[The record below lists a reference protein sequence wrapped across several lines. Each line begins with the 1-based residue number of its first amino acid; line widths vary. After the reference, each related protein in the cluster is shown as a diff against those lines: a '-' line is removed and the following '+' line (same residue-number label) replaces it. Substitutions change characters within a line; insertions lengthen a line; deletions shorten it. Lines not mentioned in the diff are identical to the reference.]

1 MASSDCENTEISSN
15 SDGCVL
21 RGILQY
27 DGTGFAGWQNQRQ
40 GERTVQGVLEAALS
54 QIASR
59 PISVQGAGRTDSGV
73 HALGQ
78 VFSCAWPTPT
88 PPERLRHALSRM
100 LTPEIRV
107 SELALAPAHFS
118 ARFSA
123 RGKRYAY
130 TLDFARAPHPLLARY
145 AWSVHHDVDLDAVRR
160 MLASIVGT
168 HDFAGFQSA
177 GSQMKTT
184 VRTIHEAKLL
194 HGGTIGLADC
204 PELWRIEYYGDAFL
218 YRMVRNLTGT
228 MIEVARGRFPESF
241 FHELLH
247 SPGPFLGHC
256 APAHGLVLVKV
267 DYDPADI
274 AVPAA

>member
-1 MASSDCENTEISSN
+1 MPSPDCEKAEMSTN
-15 SDGCVL
+15 SQGCKL
-21 RGILQY
+21 RGVLQY

-54 QIASR
+54 RIANS
-59 PISVQGAGRTDSGV
+59 PIAVQGAGRTDSGV

-78 VFSCAWPTPT
+78 VFSCVWPGAA
-88 PPERLRHALSRM
+88 PPVRLQHALSRM
-100 LTPEIRV
+100 LGPEIRI
-107 SELALAPAHFS
+107 SELSLAPPHFS

-123 RGKRYAY
+123 QGKRYAY
-130 TLDFARAPHPLLARY
+130 SIDFARAPHPLAARF
-145 AWSVHHDVDLDAVRR
+145 AWSVHHDVDLDAIRR
-160 MLASIVGT
+160 MLSAIVGR

-184 VRTIHEAKLL
+184 VRTIYDAQLL
-194 HGGTIGLADC
+194 PGGVVGLADS
-204 PELWRIEYYGDAFL
+204 PALWRIEYYGDAFL

-228 MIEVARGRFPESF
+228 MIEVARGRFPETF
-241 FHELLH
+241 FHELLV
-247 SPGPFLGHC
+247 SKGPFLGHC

-274 AVPAA
+274 TLPEA